1 MVNPKK
7 IPLIPKWL
15 HLFRLLPFGIPGK
28 HRLARFLIRL
38 SGLKGP
44 VQIDAG
50 GLVYALPS
58 IQEPMAH
65 ALVRDGQ
72 YEPETVRVIQQ
83 HLPRSGV
90 FLDVGANVGLFA
102 LPAAHHWCPDG
113 RVLAFEASP
122 GIYEY
127 LAHNLETNPAPNL
140 QIRAAAVTARS
151 GDQLTFFDATED
163 KFGMGSLT
171 SRFNQA
177 GVSVPTISLDDA
189 VAAAAISQVDVI
201 KVDVEGHELG
211 VFQGALNILQQIK
224 PPVIVFEFNDWAE
237 QRPDGTQA
245 GDAQRFLISQG
256 YSIQRLS
263 DYLRLGAKAG
273 PVMESGGAELIA
285 WKA

>member
-1 MVNPKK
+1 MSPTKITKAPNWLMALRFFSKK
-7 IPLIPKWL
+7 
-15 HLFRLLPFGIPGK
+15 LPAK

-50 GLVYALPS
+50 GLKYSLPS

-65 ALVRDGQ
+65 ALIRDEL
-72 YEPETVRVIQQ
+72 YEPDTVRVIQQ
-83 HLPRSGV
+83 HLPKSGV

-122 GIYEY
+122 GIYQY
-127 LAHNLETNPAPNL
+127 LAHNLEINPAPNL
-140 QIRAAAVTARS
+140 QLMAAAVTARS

-171 SRFNQA
+171 NRFNQV
-177 GVSVPTISLDDA
+177 GVSVPSISLDDA
-189 VAAAAISQVDVI
+189 VAEAGIPQVDVI

-211 VFQGALNILQQIK
+211 VFQGALSILHQPK

-237 QRPDGTQA
+237 QREDGTRA
-245 GDAQRFLISQG
+245 GDAQRFLVSQG

-263 DYLRLGAKAG
+263 DYLRRGAVAG
-273 PVMESGGAELIA
+273 RVIETGGAELIA
-285 WKA
+285 WKD